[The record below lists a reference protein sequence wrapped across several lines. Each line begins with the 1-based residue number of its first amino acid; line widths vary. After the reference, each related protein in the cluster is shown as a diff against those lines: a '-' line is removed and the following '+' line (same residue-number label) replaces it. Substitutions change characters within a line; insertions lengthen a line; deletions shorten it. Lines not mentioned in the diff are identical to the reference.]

1 MKTAS
6 PSSPTAIRS
15 TTRTALLQRPPILG
29 PDRRTTRP
37 AVIPVR
43 PEYALKSALDFTLAG
58 VLLAL
63 SAPAILATMLLVKLT
78 SHGKALYSQTRV
90 GRAGRTFTI
99 YKIRTMTHECE
110 RFTGPQW
117 SQKGDVRITPLGR
130 ILRKL
135 HLDELPQ
142 LWNVLR
148 GEMSLIGPRPE
159 RPEIVEDLRL
169 SVFGYD
175 VRHQV
180 KPGISGF
187 AQIHLPPDS
196 NILSVHDKLIYDR
209 YYISRMGLAFD
220 LTILVGTAFKIIGLG
235 KLYQRPPRIRLVHR
249 DVVGS

>member
-6 PSSPTAIRS
+6 PPCPTQTRS
-15 TTRTALLQRPPILG
+15 TTRTALQQRLPNLG
-29 PDRRTTRP
+29 SALRTIRP
-37 AVIPVR
+37 TVIPVR
-43 PEYALKSALDFTLAG
+43 PEYALKVIFDYVLASILFVLAIPVILGTL
-58 VLLAL
+58 
-63 SAPAILATMLLVKLT
+63 LLVKLT
-78 SHGKALYSQTRV
+78 SHGPALYSQTRV
-90 GRAGRTFTI
+90 GRAGRSFTI
-99 YKIRTMTHECE
+99 YKVRTMNHNCE
-110 RFTGPQW
+110 KFTGPQW
-117 SQKGDVRITPLGR
+117 SGQNDVRINPVGKV
-130 ILRKL
+130 LRKL

-196 NILSVHDKLIYDR
+196 NILTVHNKLIYDR
-209 YYISRMGLAFD
+209 YYISRMGLWFD
-220 LTILVGTAFKIIGLG
+220 FTILIGTAMKVVGLQR
-235 KLYQRPPRIRLVHR
+235 LYQRLPRNRA
-249 DVVGS
+249 GC

>member
-1 MKTAS
+1 L
-6 PSSPTAIRS
+6 R
-15 TTRTALLQRPPILG
+15 QRPPSLG
-29 PDRRTTRP
+29 SSRAAARP

-43 PEYALKSALDFTLAG
+43 PAYALKGAVDY
-58 VLLAL
+58 VLVAILLVPAV
-63 SAPAILATMLLVKLT
+63 PAILIAMLLVKAT
-78 SHGKALYSQTRV
+78 SHGPALYTQTRV

-99 YKIRTMTHECE
+99 IKIRTMRHECE

-117 SQKGDVRITPLGR
+117 SGRGDVRITPVGR

-169 SVFGYD
+169 SIFGYD

-196 NILSVHDKLIYDR
+196 NMLTVYDKLVYDR
-209 YYISRMGLAFD
+209 YYISRMGLALD
-220 LTILVGTAFKIIGLG
+220 LAILFGTGLKCLG
-235 KLYQRPPRIRLVHR
+235 LRGLYQRPPRRQAGR
-249 DVVGS
+249 